1 MGYLPDLYSNYKAV
15 PLYVGGNV
23 TGDTYSLYIDTQGLD
38 AVAFVVA
45 TNANTADSSNYVTPK
60 VYGYTGAAPTTAS
73 GYTACAAA
81 ELNGAFTAQKVTST
95 QDVQIVSLKQHLYRY
110 YTILL
115 DETSTAD
122 TEVCVIALVSS
133 LHQPSS
139 SLSPTTGQ
147 PA

>member
-1 MGYLPDLYSNYKAV
+1 MGYLPDIYSNFKAV
-15 PLYVGGNV
+15 PLYVGGNI
-23 TGDTYSLYIDTQGLD
+23 TADTYSLYIDTQGLD
-38 AVAFVVA
+38 AVAFIVA
-45 TNANTADSSNYVTPK
+45 TNANTADGSNYFTPTIK
-60 VYGYTGAAPTTAS
+60 GADSEPTTAS
-73 GYTACAAA
+73 GYAACAAA
-81 ELNGAFTAQKVTST
+81 ELNGAFTAQETTST
-95 QDVQIVSLKQHLYRY
+95 QDVQIVSLKQHKYRY
-110 YTILL
+110 YTVLL